1 MLWPTWTFSSLIP
14 NSPFSPFILSP
25 SLVYA
30 PPPTSLRMKA
40 GVLVSAHVWGCRR
53 GASNPVIP
61 SPPILNHPDRGFL
74 TTVQYSTVYTAT
86 LLSRPLS
93 HLPTP
98 QTPPTFHR
106 RSVVF
111 SSTHLTSGP
120 KPTVS
125 SSSLIFPPRKHLD
138 TPLFPAPVSRCYFSK
153 YSFFVP
159 PRNPG
164 IPPASPSLW
173 SRVTNLPPV
182 PTCPTRGRLPG
193 RPLTMRVPRIP
204 WIRSIP
210 RYNPAYCGRA
220 PSASPADQTN
230 RPTGPFSPL
239 HRDRHPTC

>member
-1 MLWPTWTFSSLIP
+1 MLL
-14 NSPFSPFILSP
+14 FSPLISFATPCQFFSLGPLRRIAWVPGTVGRSRKRLPSSP
-25 SLVYA
+25 PDRCDALA
-30 PPPTSLRMKA
+30 NLDIFFPNPKLPIFAFHPFPFPRLCAPPTSLRMKA

-138 TPLFPAPVSRCYFSK
+138 TPHH
-153 YSFFVP
+153 
-159 PRNPG
+159 
-164 IPPASPSLW
+164 
-173 SRVTNLPPV
+173 T
-182 PTCPTRGRLPG
+182 
-193 RPLTMRVPRIP
+193 
-204 WIRSIP
+204 
-210 RYNPAYCGRA
+210 
-220 PSASPADQTN
+220 
-230 RPTGPFSPL
+230 
-239 HRDRHPTC
+239 